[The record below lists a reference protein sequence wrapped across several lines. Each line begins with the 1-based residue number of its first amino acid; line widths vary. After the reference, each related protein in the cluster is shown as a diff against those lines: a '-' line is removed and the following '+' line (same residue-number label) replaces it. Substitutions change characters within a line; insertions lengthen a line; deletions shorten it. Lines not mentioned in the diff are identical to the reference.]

1 MGVNISNQLWSEVC
15 CQFIKKFREKMGRL
29 KGIPKILSPDL
40 LHAIASM
47 GHGDEIVLADANFPA
62 ASCCVEGP
70 KLIDASGHGIPEL
83 LEAILKFF
91 PLDTYVFNPVVL
103 MDLVNSDKNKGD
115 LEAVTTIWPKYQK
128 ICDEAEGRS
137 IAMYKEERFEFYN
150 RAKTAFAI
158 VATGESAA
166 YGNIILKKGVVSA

>member
-15 CQFIKKFREKMGRL
+15 CQIIHKIRKKMGRL

-47 GHGDEIVLADANFPA
+47 GNGDEIVLADANFPA
-62 ASCCVEGP
+62 ASCCTEGP

-103 MDLVNSDKNKGD
+103 MDLVNSDKKKD
-115 LEAVTTIWPKYQK
+115 MEVAVWPKYQK
-128 ICDEAEGRS
+128 ICDEAEGRH
-137 IAMYKEERFEFYN
+137 IDMYKMERFEFYE
-150 RAKTAFAI
+150 RAK
-158 VATGESAA
+158 SA
-166 YGNIILKKGVVSA
+166 Y